1 MPRKKPQSVLKS
13 SSPRKTAESRPRKV
27 SSKPVKPVNSVNP
40 VLPSTA
46 SQAITVR
53 GASQN
58 NLKNLNFELPL
69 GQFTVVT
76 GPSGSGKSSLAFD
89 TLYAEG
95 QRRYAETFSPYT
107 RQFLERMDKPRVD
120 RIDGIPPAI
129 ALSQANS
136 IRTSRSTVGT
146 MTEIS
151 DHLKLLMPRK
161 ARLISPE
168 TGREIRPWQPEEL
181 AEYLISEFR
190 GQRLLIG
197 ITLSFNAKTSWDS
210 ITATLNKQGI
220 TRHLVNGEVHRLD
233 VNDVNLPNK
242 KRNPISIDAVIT
254 RLTADKP
261 TKSRLA
267 ESLQEAFR
275 SGNHQLWIIP
285 DGRSSTA
292 GDSSFQPSGKLRFS
306 NQYTCPDSGKTF
318 TKPTTSL
325 FTFNNPV
332 GACPK
337 CRGFGR
343 TVDIDYDLALPDRN
357 LTISQGVVKPFQTE
371 SNAACQQDLERG
383 CKRKKIPLDV
393 PFYQLTAAQQ
403 NFVIDGEPGEG
414 YENRWYGVKGFFRWL
429 ESKTYKVHVRVLLAR
444 YRAYRECTDC
454 CGTRYQPEVLYWQ
467 LHGKNLAQ
475 INGFSLRQLESFL
488 AEITPDDKTEKILL
502 DQCRSRVRFLN
513 QVGLGYLTLNR
524 AARTLS
530 GGEIQRVNLT
540 TCLGSSLVGSLFVL
554 DEPSIGLHPRDTM
567 QLIDTLRELT
577 DRGNTT
583 LVVEHDEQFMRSA
596 DNILELGPGRGEAG
610 GDLVYLGEAKNITQQ
625 KNSLTGDYLAGRKT
639 IEVPKNRRPISEK
652 HPQLKFTGAVK
663 NNLSDI
669 DVSIP
674 LQRFTA
680 ITGVSGSGKSTLLRD
695 IVYKQLLMKLNHP
708 VDEPGKI
715 KSITGFQSIGDV
727 HIVDQTPLA
736 KTPRSTP
743 LVYMGCYDAVR
754 NIFART
760 DEATSRGLR
769 PSSFSFNSGDGRC
782 TRCMGTGS
790 EKITMQFLSDLF
802 VTCPVCEGKRFQKHV
817 LDIQWRGK
825 SIFDVLSMTIDDA
838 LNFLHHGLDQMEKAD
853 QKDAQSVIDS
863 IQLLQ
868 EVGLGY
874 LRLGQPLTQLSGG
887 EAQRIKLISH
897 LAAAVGSGN
906 AKFKKNNSK
915 SDNKR
920 TDTILILD
928 EPTTGLHFDDIAIL
942 IQVLQRIVDNGM
954 TLLVIEHNLD
964 LIKCADHIIELGPE
978 AGDEGGEIVTSGTPE
993 YVARQKGSHT
1003 ATYLKPL
1010 LSKRKSELRKSKL
1023 KKSSQN
1029 RKSAIG
1035 ALKPEIV
1042 VSGARHH
1049 NLKNINVTIPR
1060 DQMVVVTGL
1069 SGSGKSTLAF
1079 DLLFSEGQ
1087 RRYLDC
1093 LNTYARQ
1100 FVEQL
1105 EKPEVDA
1112 ITGLP
1117 PTVAIEQRT
1126 TRGGTKSTVATV
1138 TEIYHFLRLLYSKI
1152 GVQHDPD
1159 TGETA
1164 IQQSAEEIA
1173 TRIRRAAKKDELAL
1187 LAPLVRQRKGI
1198 YTEIAKWAERKEIP
1212 FLRVDGKWVAPSEFK
1227 PLDRYKEHSID
1238 AVLGNLSSE
1247 TKKLEVLVNL
1257 ALGMGK
1263 GTLYTIDNNST
1274 ETLYST
1280 ELFCPGTGRSFEALD
1295 PRLFSY
1301 NSPYGWCPTCHGY
1314 GTTAKVS
1321 IDPHLTGTE
1330 RETALEAAREESV
1343 EITICPDC
1351 SGKRLNPVA
1360 ASVHFADR
1368 PVTEWNHL
1376 SVQEFAKAFNKI
1388 KLNGREQEIA
1398 RDILPEITQRL
1409 KFLDHVGLGY
1419 LQLDRS
1425 APTLSGGESQ
1435 RIRLAAQLGSNL
1447 QGVLYILD
1455 EPTIGLHPRDNQQ
1468 LLEILMAL
1476 KNRGNSLVIVEH
1488 DEDTMKQANQIIDLG
1503 PGAGVNG
1510 GEIVAQGS
1518 WQELAKPT
1526 SNTPSSTK
1534 SKTALLLGEPMQHPL
1549 RGEWR
1554 PVPKSHPTIEIKG
1567 AHANNLKDID
1577 IRIPRN
1583 RLVGFSGVSGSGKS
1597 TLMHEVIRPAVD
1609 SVLKAESSKKK
1620 NKTKGSNALTPPA
1633 WKSISGANGFARIL
1647 EIDQSPI
1654 GKTSRS
1660 TVATYI
1666 GLMDHLRM
1674 LFASLPLAKAR
1685 GFDKSYFSYNAGKG
1699 RCPECMG
1706 QGSIKVEMSFLPS
1719 TYVPCEQCQGKRW
1732 TDAVLEVCYRDH
1744 SIYDVL
1750 NLSVDEAL
1758 PFFENQ
1764 PKVSVPLKLLQ
1775 ETGLGYLKIGQSSP
1789 TLSGGEAQRLK
1800 LVAELAIAE
1809 QMLQKH
1815 ILRSSDPNLPENLY
1829 LLEEPTVG
1837 LHLADVKKLLDLM
1850 HRLVD
1855 SGHSVIVIEHHLD
1868 VLAEADWLLDIG
1880 PEGGN
1885 GGGRI
1890 VAQGPVS
1897 KIIQSKTSYTA
1908 KYLKPLFQK

>member
-1 MPRKKPQSVLKS
+1 MD
-13 SSPRKTAESRPRKV
+13 T
-27 SSKPVKPVNSVNP
+27 
-40 VLPSTA
+40 ST
-46 SQAITVR
+46 QVITVR
-53 GASQN
+53 GAAQN
-58 NLKNLNFELPL
+58 NLKNLDFELPL
-69 GQFTVVT
+69 GQFTVIT

-120 RIDGIPPAI
+120 QIEGIPPAI

-146 MTEIS
+146 MTEIA

-161 ARLISPE
+161 ARLFHPD
-168 TGREIRPWQPEEL
+168 TGREIRPWKPEEL
-181 AEYLISEFR
+181 AEHLIKEYPD
-190 GQRLLIG
+190 QRLLIG
-197 ITLSFNAKTSWDS
+197 VTIDFQSTTSWDS

-220 TRHLVNGEVHRLD
+220 TRHLIQDQIQRLD
-233 VNDVNLPNK
+233 ESPAKATNGTQ
-242 KRNPISIDAVIT
+242 SIAAIIT
-254 RLTADKP
+254 RLTAEADNK
-261 TKSRLA
+261 TRLA
-267 ESLQEAFR
+267 EAITTAFPLG
-275 SGNHQLWIIP
+275 SGTLWILP
-285 DGRSSTA
+285 N
-292 GDSSFQPSGKLRFS
+292 GKTKESDKHYFS
-306 NQYTCPDSGKTF
+306 NSWKCPDTGKTF
-318 TKPTTSL
+318 TKPSSSL
-325 FTFNNPV
+325 FSFNNPL
-332 GACPK
+332 GACPQ

-357 LTISQGVVKPFQTE
+357 LSIQAGVVKPFQTE
-371 SNAACQQDLERG
+371 SNAVCQQDLEAG

-393 PFYQLTAAQQ
+393 PFHKLKAAQQ
-403 NFVIDGEPGEG
+403 KFVIDGEPGEG

-444 YRAYRECTDC
+444 YRAYRTCDAC
-454 CGTRYQPEVLYWQ
+454 GGTRFQPEVLYWK
-467 LHGKNLAQ
+467 LRDKHLAK
-475 INGFSLRQLESFL
+475 INELSLSQLENFL
-488 AEITPDDKTEKILL
+488 ESLEANDKTERILL
-502 DQCRSRVRFLN
+502 DQCRSRVHFLN

-567 QLIDTLRELT
+567 QLIDTLQELT
-577 DRGNTT
+577 RRGNTT
-583 LVVEHDEQFMRSA
+583 LVVEHDEQFMRAA
-596 DNILELGPGRGEAG
+596 DNILELGPGRGESG
-610 GDLVYLGEAKNITQQ
+610 GDLVYLGPAAKLPVQ
-625 KNSLTGDYLAGRKT
+625 KKSLTGAYLAGHKR
-639 IEVPKNRRPISEK
+639 IELPQQRRIIPAK
-652 HPQLKFTGAVK
+652 HPRLVFKGAEK
-663 NNLSDI
+663 NNLQQVDCQ
-669 DVSIP
+669 IP
-674 LQRFTA
+674 LRRFTA

-695 IVYKQLLMKLNHP
+695 IVYKHLQQKLNHP
-708 VDEPGKI
+708 VEDPGII
-715 KSITGFQSIGDV
+715 KSVTGYKSVKEV

-743 LVYMGCYDAVR
+743 LVYMGCYDSVR
-754 NIFART
+754 SLFART
-760 DEATSRGLR
+760 DEAQSRGLR

-782 TRCMGTGS
+782 TRCMGTGY
-790 EKITMQFLSDLF
+790 EKITMQFLSDLY

-817 LDIQWRGK
+817 LEIKWQGK
-825 SIFDVLSMTIDDA
+825 SIYDVLELTIDEA
-838 LNFLHHGLDQMEKAD
+838 LEFFGNLLDDLEPAD
-853 QKDAQSVIDS
+853 QKDARNVIAS
-863 IQLLQ
+863 IRLLQ

-887 EAQRIKLISH
+887 ESQRIKLVSH
-897 LAAAVGSGN
+897 LTAAVN
-906 AKFKKNNSK
+906 HK
-915 SDNKR
+915 SDGGSAS
-920 TDTILILD
+920 DTVLILD

-978 AGDEGGEIVTSGTPE
+978 AGDAGGCIVTTGTPE
-993 YVARQKGSHT
+993 EVCKVKGSHT

-1010 LSKRKSELRKSKL
+1010 LFNRNTKALNSKSEKTRSKRSGVPTLKGVGNNSQSEI
-1023 KKSSQN
+1023 Q
-1029 RKSAIG
+1029 
-1035 ALKPEIV
+1035 

-1126 TRGGTKSTVATV
+1126 TRGGAKSTVATV
-1138 TEIYHFLRLLYSKI
+1138 TELYHFLRLLYSKV

-1159 TGETA
+1159 TGEA
-1164 IQQSAEEIA
+1164 AVQQSNQEISE
-1173 TRIRRAAKKDELAL
+1173 RIRKAVKKDDLAL

-1198 YTEIAKWAERKEIP
+1198 YTEIGKWAQRKNLP
-1212 FLRVDGKWVAPSEFK
+1212 FLRVDGKWIDPSEFQ

-1238 AVLGNLSSE
+1238 AVLGNLTPD
-1247 TKKLEVLVNL
+1247 TKQLEVLVNL
-1257 ALGMGK
+1257 ALEMGK
-1263 GTLYTIDNNST
+1263 GTLYTVDNSSQ

-1301 NSPYGWCPTCHGY
+1301 NSPYGWCPTCQGY
-1314 GTTAKVS
+1314 GTIAKVS
-1321 IDPHLTGTE
+1321 VDPHLTGME
-1330 RETALEAAREESV
+1330 HEAAVEAAREESEEMTV
-1343 EITICPDC
+1343 CPDC
-1351 SGKRLNPVA
+1351 KGTRLNEVA
-1360 ASVHFADR
+1360 AAVHFAGR

-1376 SVQEFAKAFNKI
+1376 SVSEFAKEFNKV
-1388 KLNGREQEIA
+1388 KLSKRDQEIT
-1398 RDILPEITQRL
+1398 RDILPEISQRL

-1468 LLEILMAL
+1468 LLEILTAL
-1476 KNRGNSLVIVEH
+1476 KNRGNSLVVVEH
-1488 DEDTMKQANQIIDLG
+1488 DDDTMKQADRVIDLG

-1510 GEIVAQGS
+1510 GTIVAQGN
-1518 WQELAKPT
+1518 WKELT
-1526 SNTPSSTK
+1526 EGK
-1534 SKTALLLGEPMQHPL
+1534 SKNAKGRSRTAELLGDPMSHPL
-1549 RGEWR
+1549 QGQWR
-1554 PVPKSHPTIEIKG
+1554 PIPKSHPFIEITG
-1567 AHANNLKDID
+1567 ACANNLKNLDV
-1577 IRIPRN
+1577 RIPRN
-1583 RLVGFSGVSGSGKS
+1583 RLTAFSGVSGSGKS
-1597 TLMHEVIRPAVD
+1597 TLMHEVIRPAV
-1609 SVLKAESSKKK
+1609 ESALD
-1620 NKTKGSNALTPPA
+1620 TKGKKPKKAKTSPTD
-1633 WKSISGANGFARIL
+1633 WKSVKGAEGYARIL

-1699 RCPECMG
+1699 RCPTCMG
-1706 QGSIKVEMSFLPS
+1706 QGSIKVEMNFLPS
-1719 TYVPCEQCQGKRW
+1719 TYVPCEQCEGQRW
-1732 TDAVLEVCYRDH
+1732 TDAVLEVKYRDH
-1744 SIYDVL
+1744 SIFDVM

-1775 ETGLGYLKIGQSSP
+1775 ETGLGYLKIGQTSP

-1800 LVAELAIAE
+1800 LVAELAVAE
-1809 QMLQKH
+1809 QSLQKH
-1815 ILRSSDPNLPENLY
+1815 ILKSSNPKLPENLY

-1837 LHLADVKKLLDLM
+1837 LHLADVKKL
-1850 HRLVD
+1850 
-1855 SGHSVIVIEHHLD
+1855 
-1868 VLAEADWLLDIG
+1868 
-1880 PEGGN
+1880 
-1885 GGGRI
+1885 
-1890 VAQGPVS
+1890 
-1897 KIIQSKTSYTA
+1897 
-1908 KYLKPLFQK
+1908 

>member
-1 MPRKKPQSVLKS
+1 MPRKK
-13 SSPRKTAESRPRKV
+13 
-27 SSKPVKPVNSVNP
+27 SKPAS
-40 VLPSTA
+40 STTA

-58 NLKNLNFELPL
+58 NLKQLDFELPL
-69 GQFTVVT
+69 GKFTVVT

-120 RIDGIPPAI
+120 RIEGIPPAI

-146 MTEIS
+146 MTEIA

-161 ARLISPE
+161 ARLFHPD

-181 AEYLISEFR
+181 AEHLIEAYSD
-190 GQRLLIG
+190 QRLLIG
-197 ITLSFNAKTSWDS
+197 VTVEFAQKTSWES

-220 TRHLVNGEVHRLD
+220 TRHLITEKIQRLD
-233 VNDVNLPNK
+233 EYSK
-242 KRNPISIDAVIT
+242 SEARNPESIDAIIT
-254 RLTADKP
+254 RLTADSA

-267 ESLQEAFR
+267 ESLETAFHIG
-275 SGNHQLWIIP
+275 GNNLWILIE
-285 DGRSSTA
+285 GSLTKN
-292 GDSSFQPSGKLRFS
+292 QKIRFS
-306 NQYTCPDSGKTF
+306 ASWTCPDTGKTF
-318 TKPTTSL
+318 TKPTTAL

-343 TVDIDYDLALPDRN
+343 TVDIDYELALPDRN
-357 LTISQGVVKPFQTE
+357 LSIAEGVVKPFQTE
-371 SNAACQQDLERG
+371 SNAACQQDLEAG
-383 CKRKKIPLDV
+383 CRRKKIPLTV
-393 PFYQLTAAQQ
+393 PFHQLKAAQQ
-403 NFVIDGEPGEG
+403 KFVIDGEPGEG
-414 YENRWYGVKGFFRWL
+414 YEDRWYGVKGFFRWL

-444 YRAYRECTDC
+444 YRAYRECDAC
-454 CGTRYQPEVLYWQ
+454 GGTRFQPEVLYWQ
-467 LHGKNLAQ
+467 LQGKNLAE
-475 INGFSLRQLESFL
+475 INALSLSQLETFL
-488 AEITPDDKTEKILL
+488 DSLKADDKTELILL

-513 QVGLGYLTLNR
+513 QVGLGYLMLNR

-554 DEPSIGLHPRDTM
+554 DEPSIGLHPRDTS

-583 LVVEHDEQFMRSA
+583 LVVEHDEQFMRAA

-610 GDLVYLGEAKNITQQ
+610 GDLVYLGSADQLPAQ
-625 KNSLTGDYLAGRKT
+625 KKSLTGDYLAGRKT
-639 IEVPKNRRPISEK
+639 IEVPKKRRSIPAK
-652 HPQLKFTGAVK
+652 HPHLNFKGAVK
-663 NNLSDI
+663 NNLQGI
-669 DVSIP
+669 DVQIP
-674 LQRFTA
+674 LRRFSA

-695 IVYKQLLMKLNHP
+695 IVYKQLRHKLNHP
-708 VDEPGKI
+708 VEDAGI
-715 KSITGFQSIGDV
+715 VKSLTGYQNVQEV

-743 LVYMGCYDAVR
+743 VVYMGCYDSVR
-754 NIFART
+754 TLFART
-760 DEATSRGLR
+760 DEAQSRGLR

-782 TRCMGTGS
+782 TRCMGTGF
-790 EKITMQFLSDLF
+790 EKVSMQFLSDLY

-817 LDIQWRGK
+817 LEVQWRGH
-825 SIFDVLSMTIDDA
+825 SIYDVLDMTIDEA
-838 LNFLHHGLDQMEKAD
+838 LTFYNESLDELDKTD
-853 QKDAQSVIDS
+853 QKEVRAIMDS
-863 IQLLQ
+863 IQMLQ

-874 LRLGQPLTQLSGG
+874 LKLGQPLTQLSGG
-887 EAQRIKLISH
+887 EAQRIKLVSH
-897 LAAAVGSGN
+897 LTAATSS
-906 AKFKKNNSK
+906 SK
-915 SDNKR
+915 SETPNPKSKIKDVV
-920 TDTILILD
+920 LILD

-942 IQVLQRIVDNGM
+942 IRVLQCIVNSGI

-964 LIKCADHIIELGPE
+964 LIKCADHLIELGPE
-978 AGDEGGEIVTSGTPE
+978 AGDAGGTIVTTGTPE
-993 YVARQKGSHT
+993 QVIQQKNSHT

-1010 LSKRKSELRKSKL
+1010 LSNRKSKARNN
-1023 KKSSQN
+1023 KSEKNSQRSKNIN
-1029 RKSAIG
+1029 RNGVVNAPTGNSIQ
-1035 ALKPEIV
+1035 
-1042 VSGARHH
+1042 VSGAKHH
-1049 NLKNINVTIPR
+1049 NLKNISVEIPR
-1060 DQMVVVTGL
+1060 DEMVVVTGL

-1126 TRGGTKSTVATV
+1126 TRGGAKSTVATV
-1138 TEIYHFLRLLYSKI
+1138 TELYHFLRLLYSKI

-1159 TGETA
+1159 TNEA
-1164 IQQSAEEIA
+1164 AVQQSAEEIGA
-1173 TRIRRAAKKDELAL
+1173 RIRKAVKKDDLAL

-1198 YTEIAKWAERKEIP
+1198 YNELAKWAQRKNLP
-1212 FLRVDGKWVAPSEFK
+1212 FLRIDGQWIDPSEFN

-1238 AVLGNLSSE
+1238 AVLGNL
-1247 TKKLEVLVNL
+1247 TKDTKQLEVLVNL
-1257 ALGMGK
+1257 ALEMGK
-1263 GTLYTIDNNST
+1263 GTLTTVDNHSN

-1314 GTTAKVS
+1314 GTIAKVS
-1321 IDPHLTGTE
+1321 VDPHLTGAE
-1330 RETALEAAREESV
+1330 REAALEEAREQSDEMTV
-1343 EITICPDC
+1343 CPDC
-1351 SGKRLNPVA
+1351 NGQRLNEVA
-1360 ASVHFADR
+1360 RAVHFAGR
-1368 PVTEWNHL
+1368 PITEWNHL
-1376 SVQEFAKAFNKI
+1376 SVKEFARAFSKV
-1388 KLNGREQEIA
+1388 KLSPRQQEIA
-1398 RDILPEITQRL
+1398 RDILPEISQRL

-1468 LLEILMAL
+1468 LLEILTAL
-1476 KNRGNSLVIVEH
+1476 KNRGNSLVVVEH
-1488 DEDTMKQANQIIDLG
+1488 DEDTMKQADQVIDLG

-1510 GEIVAQGS
+1510 GELVAQGN
-1518 WQELAKPT
+1518 WKTL
-1526 SNTPSSTK
+1526 TK
-1534 SKTALLLGEPMQHPL
+1534 GRSKTAQLLGEPMQHPL
-1549 RGEWR
+1549 HGKWR
-1554 PVPKSHPTIEIKG
+1554 PVPQSHAFIEITG
-1567 AHANNLKDID
+1567 ACANNLKDLNV
-1577 IRIPRN
+1577 RIPRN
-1583 RLVGFSGVSGSGKS
+1583 RLVAFSGVSGSGKS
-1597 TLMHEVIRPAVD
+1597 TLMHEVIRPAVENTGNSNSKSRNPKNRNKLWN
-1609 SVLKAESSKKK
+1609 SVS
-1620 NKTKGSNALTPPA
+1620 GSE
-1633 WKSISGANGFARIL
+1633 GFSRIL

-1719 TYVPCEQCQGKRW
+1719 TYVPCEQCEGQRW
-1732 TDAVLEVCYRDH
+1732 TDAVLEVKYRDH
-1744 SIYDVL
+1744 SIFDVM

-1764 PKVSVPLKLLQ
+1764 PKVTVPLKLLQ
-1775 ETGLGYLKIGQSSP
+1775 ETGLGYLKIGQTSP

-1800 LVAELAIAE
+1800 LVAELAVAE
-1809 QMLQKH
+1809 QAMQKH
-1815 ILRSSDPNLPENLY
+1815 LLKSSNPKMPENLY

-1837 LHLADVKKLLDLM
+1837 LHLADVRKLIELM

-1855 SGHSVIVIEHHLD
+1855 AGHSVIVIEHHLD

-1880 PEGGN
+1880 PEGGQ

-1890 VAQGPVS
+1890 VAQGTAR
-1897 KIIQSKTSYTA
+1897 KISQSKKSHTA
-1908 KYLKPLFQK
+1908 KFLKSLL